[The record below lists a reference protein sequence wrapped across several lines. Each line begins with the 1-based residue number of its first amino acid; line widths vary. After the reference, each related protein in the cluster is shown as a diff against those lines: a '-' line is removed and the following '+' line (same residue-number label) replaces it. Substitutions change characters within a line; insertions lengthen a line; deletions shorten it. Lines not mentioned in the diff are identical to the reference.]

1 MLFWVFGSS
10 AAGKTTL
17 VASLRGRVPG
27 LEVHDFNE
35 VGVPANATVEW
46 RQREN
51 ERWIGRARALE
62 AEGGDVLVAGQTPI
76 GELLA
81 APSAPSL
88 SAIAACLLDCD
99 DQTRAERITA
109 RGDQWFRRAGGTMDD
124 YLAWGRWMREHAR
137 DPTYRLDVIRHGE
150 ELRWDRLERWTPGDP
165 RWRVRV
171 IDTGNTAARVA
182 TEVERWIADE
192 RALRRRRDG
201 RLVLGAPARERG
213 S

>member
-17 VASLRGRVPG
+17 VAALRGRVPG

-35 VGVPANATVEW
+35 AGVPAIATIEW

-62 AEGGDVLVAGQTPI
+62 ADGSDLLVAGQTPI

-88 SAIAACLLDCD
+88 NAIAACLLNCD
-99 DQTRAERITA
+99 DRTRVERITA
-109 RGDQWFRRAGGTMDD
+109 RGEQWLRRAGGTMDD
-124 YLAWGRWMREHAR
+124 DLAWGWWMREHAH
-137 DPTYRLDVIRHGE
+137 DPTYRLDVIRHGD

-165 RWRVRV
+165 RWRVQV
-171 IDTGNTAARVA
+171 IDTGNPAAAVA
-182 TEVERWIADE
+182 AAVERWIADE
-192 RALRRRRDG
+192 RA
-201 RLVLGAPARERG
+201 RLAAGEADDWF
-213 S
+213 